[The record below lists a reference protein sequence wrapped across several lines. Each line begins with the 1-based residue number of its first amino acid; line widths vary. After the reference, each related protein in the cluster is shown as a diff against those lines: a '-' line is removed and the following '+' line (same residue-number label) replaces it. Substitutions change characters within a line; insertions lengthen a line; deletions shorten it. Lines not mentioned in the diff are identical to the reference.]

1 MGMIITKVICKL
13 CLEEC
18 RPTEYD
24 RYYGGSIHWN
34 CGWECIN
41 PDCDNDEIGDMSG
54 LCENF
59 IIDEG
64 DDEID

>member
-1 MGMIITKVICKL
+1 MRVVCKL
-13 CLEEC
+13 CGEEC
-18 RPTEYD
+18 CPTEYD
-24 RYYGGSIHWN
+24 RYYNNSIHFSS
-34 CGWECIN
+34 GFECVN

-64 DDEID
+64 DDYID